1 MKNKTSRLPLSKPA
15 LPRKRPARALLR
27 ERGETGGAS
36 SQTADE
42 APRAARAQNERPA
55 PDPGA
60 SSRDAARAPFTS
72 AVSHGV
78 ELGYQVVQRYL
89 EQGEKAARAF
99 LRPAETGAAEPFG
112 FNVDPFRR
120 SAEELTHA
128 FTELI
133 RTFARVA
140 VAPGFG
146 APPPPTTANAP
157 PSSNRG
163 TSEPGG
169 FRMPGATAAPA
180 VTAPTTFTLSV
191 QGNRPVSVSLS
202 VAAEETRTAFEVPAL
217 AQVQGR
223 ARLHDVRV
231 FRAQPRGPLTVE
243 VPLTAR
249 TPVGRYEASVF
260 PHEGGSPLGRLTVV
274 VGEDV

>member
-1 MKNKTSRLPLSKPA
+1 V
-15 LPRKRPARALLR
+15 
-27 ERGETGGAS
+27 
-36 SQTADE
+36 SQ
-42 APRAARAQNERPA
+42 
-55 PDPGA
+55 
-60 SSRDAARAPFTS
+60 
-72 AVSHGV
+72 GV

-146 APPPPTTANAP
+146 APPPPTAASAP
-157 PSSNRG
+157 SPSNRG
-163 TSEPGG
+163 ASEPGG
-169 FRMPGATAAPA
+169 FRMPGAPA
-180 VTAPTTFTLSV
+180 VTAPTSFTLSV
-191 QGNRPVSVSLS
+191 QGSRPLSVSLS
-202 VAAEETRTAFEVPAL
+202 LAAEETRTDFEVPAL
-217 AQVQGR
+217 AQIQGR

-249 TPVGRYEASVF
+249 TPAGRYEASIF

>member
-1 MKNKTSRLPLSKPA
+1 MKNKTSRPSVTKPV

-27 ERGETGGAS
+27 GRAAPSGAS
-36 SQTADE
+36 SGRAAE
-42 APRAARAQNERPA
+42 APAAARTPDAATGAA
-55 PDPGA
+55 PDNPTAGA
-60 SSRDAARAPFTS
+60 GRAPFTS
-72 AVSHGV
+72 AVSQGV

-99 LRPAETGAAEPFG
+99 LRPAETGAPEPFG

-146 APPPPTTANAP
+146 APPPPMGSAP
-157 PSSNRG
+157 PRAEGGPSS
-163 TSEPGG
+163 PGA
-169 FRMPGATAAPA
+169 FRMPGPPAAIA
-180 VTAPTTFTLSV
+180 ST
-191 QGNRPVSVSLS
+191 NVSLS
-202 VAAEETRTAFEVPAL
+202 VRGRRPLSVTLSLAAEETRTAFEVPAL
-217 AQVQGR
+217 AHARGR

-231 FRAQPRGPLTVE
+231 FRAKPRDPLTVE
-243 VPLTAR
+243 VPIDADTAA
-249 TPVGRYEASVF
+249 GRYEGAVF
-260 PHEGGSPLGRLTVV
+260 PYEGGAPLGRLTVV